1 MSYVVIIG
9 CGFGGLYAAKKLC
22 KGPVQIT
29 ILDRSNH
36 HLFQPLLYQVA
47 TAGLSPGDIAQPIRS
62 IFRGQQNV
70 EVLLA
75 EVTGVNTNEKKVL
88 LTDGEIGYDF
98 LIVAAGATHA
108 YFGHEDWSKIA
119 PGLKSLEDAVTI
131 RRMFLTAFEE
141 AEKETNED
149 RRKVL
154 MNFVIVGAGPTGVEL
169 AGAMRDIAQHSMAK
183 DFRHIDSRKAR
194 VILLEGGP
202 RVLPAFSEKLSGSAQ
217 RQLEKL
223 GVEVRTNALVTR
235 VEPGYVYIG
244 EERIE
249 TKRVFWAAGVAASS
263 LGRALGVPLDR
274 AGRVKVQPDLSIPD
288 HPEVFVIGDLAS
300 VIDAKGQSVP
310 GVAPAAMQMG
320 RYAARTILAR
330 IRGKQ
335 PPAPFIY
342 HDKGSLATIGRAAAV
357 AMRGNIQFSGLLAW
371 LAWLGIHILFLIGFR
386 NRLIVLI
393 QWAWAYIGFQT
404 GARLITFYEGLDG
417 GYFRPGF

>member
-1 MSYVVIIG
+1 MSHVVIIG
-9 CGFGGLYAAKKLC
+9 CGFGGLYAAKALC

-62 IFRGQQNV
+62 IFRGQPNV

-108 YFGHEDWSKIA
+108 YFGHDNWSKIA

-131 RRMFLTAFEE
+131 RRMFLTAFEN
-141 AEKETNED
+141 AEKETNAD
-149 RRKVL
+149 HRKVL
-154 MNFVIVGAGPTGVEL
+154 LNFVIVGAGATGVEL
-169 AGAMRDIAQHSMAK
+169 AGTMRDIAQHSMAK

-202 RVLPAFSEKLSGSAQ
+202 RVLPAFSEKLSASAQ

-235 VEPGYVYIG
+235 VEPDCVYVG

-288 HPEVFVIGDLAS
+288 HPEVFVIGDLAC
-300 VIDAKGQSVP
+300 VIDAKGKPVP

-320 RYAARTILAR
+320 RYAAQTILAK
-330 IRGKQ
+330 IREKQ
-335 PPAPFIY
+335 PPAPFVY
-342 HDKGSLATIGRAAAV
+342 NDKGSLATIGRAAAV

-386 NRLIVLI
+386 NRLMVLI

-404 GARLITFYEGLDG
+404 GARLITFYHAKE
-417 GYFRPGF
+417 

>member
-1 MSYVVIIG
+1 MSHVVIIG
-9 CGFGGLYAAKKLC
+9 CGFGGLYAAKALC
-22 KGPVQIT
+22 TGPVQLT

-62 IFRGQQNV
+62 IFRGRPNV
-70 EVLLA
+70 EILLA
-75 EVTGVNTNEKKVL
+75 EVTGVNTVEKKVL
-88 LTDGEIGYDF
+88 LTDGEMAYDF
-98 LIVAAGATHA
+98 LIIAAGATHA
-108 YFGHEDWSKIA
+108 YFGHDDWSKIA

-149 RRKVL
+149 RRNVL

-169 AGAMRDIAQHSMAK
+169 AGTMRDIAQHSIAK

-202 RVLPAFSEKLSGSAQ
+202 RVLPAFSEKLSASAQ
-217 RQLEKL
+217 RQLEQL

-235 VEPGYVYIG
+235 VEQDCVYIG

-263 LGRALGVPLDR
+263 LGRTLGVPLDR
-274 AGRVKVQPDLSIPD
+274 AGRVKVLPDLSIPD

-300 VIDAKGQSVP
+300 VEDAKGQPVP

-335 PPAPFIY
+335 LLAPFVY
-342 HDKGSLATIGRAAAV
+342 NDKGSLATIGRAAAV
-357 AMRGNIQFSGLLAW
+357 AMRGKLQFSGLLAW

-386 NRLIVLI
+386 NRLIVMI
-393 QWAWAYIGFQT
+393 QWAWAYIGFQS
-404 GARLITFYEGLDG
+404 GARLITYYHPKE
-417 GYFRPGF
+417 

>member
-1 MSYVVIIG
+1 MMGQMSHVVIIG

-22 KGPVQIT
+22 KRPVQIT

-47 TAGLSPGDIAQPIRS
+47 TAGLSPSDIAQPIRS
-62 IFRGQQNV
+62 IFRGYENV

-75 EVTGVNTNEKKVL
+75 EVTGVNTNEKQVVL
-88 LTDGEIGYDF
+88 SDGQMAYDF
-98 LIVAAGATHA
+98 LIIAAGATHA
-108 YFGHEDWSKIA
+108 YFGHDDWSKIA

-141 AEKETNED
+141 AEKETTAD
-149 RRKVL
+149 RRKAL
-154 MNFVIVGAGPTGVEL
+154 LNFVIVGAGPTGVEL
-169 AGAMRDIAQHSMAK
+169 AGTMRDIAQHSMAK

-202 RVLPAFSEKLSGSAQ
+202 RVLPAFSEKLSASAQ

-223 GVEVRTNALVTR
+223 GVQVRTNSLVTR
-235 VEPGYVYIG
+235 VESDCVYVG

-263 LGRALGVPLDR
+263 LGRSLAVELDR
-274 AGRVKVQPDLSIPD
+274 SGRVKVQPDLSISD
-288 HPEVFVIGDLAS
+288 HPEIFVIGDLAS
-300 VIDAKGQSVP
+300 LVDARGQSVP

-320 RYAARTILAR
+320 SYAAQTILAK
-330 IRGKQ
+330 IRGEQ

-342 HDKGSLATIGRAAAV
+342 RDKGSLATIGRAAAV
-357 AMRGNIQFSGLLAW
+357 AMRGNLQFSGLLAW

-386 NRLIVLI
+386 NRLMVLI

-404 GARLITFYEGLDG
+404 GARLITYYHTKE
-417 GYFRPGF
+417 